1 MDSDTILQQGK
12 LTGNVVLHI
21 LIILSIL
28 YDINK
33 TSWRIVN
40 IAENNVLI
48 QYREVVTILLLRYRV
63 MHNNNTDNNN
73 NNNNNNNNIYL
84 YQKKTKIKVIHKV

>member
-40 IAENNVLI
+40 IAENNVLVYSI
-48 QYREVVTILLLRYRV
+48 QRGCY
-63 MHNNNTDNNN
+63 
-73 NNNNNNNNIYL
+73 NITAPL
-84 YQKKTKIKVIHKV
+84 QSHAQQQH